1 MKTSKIILESIKDT
15 DGWYQLA
22 YELKFEAFKK
32 EHPFLDEDT
41 LHEFFHEQVVHN
53 YFQYGEYANI
63 EIEIDENFNIVG
75 GEILKLKKE
84 NVNEYIKIQDEK
96 HIPILRK
103 TFIMLNYKT
112 TDEC

>member
-32 EHPFLDEDT
+32 EHPSLDEDT
-41 LHEFFHEQVVHN
+41 LNDFFYTEFISN
-53 YFQYGEYANI
+53 YFEYGEYANI

-75 GEILKLKKE
+75 GEILKLK
-84 NVNEYIKIQDEK
+84 EK
-96 HIPILRK
+96 TLI
-103 TFIMLNYKT
+103 
-112 TDEC
+112 